1 MKQPSDA
8 QKYVTREVAIEMHSS
23 FGEWVHSFEGESET
37 FTGGSDIIKFS
48 YSILKEVHIV
58 TASIPPACA
67 SVKVRVGGSYRL

>member
-8 QKYVTREVAIEMHSS
+8 QKYVTREAAIEMHSS
-23 FGEWVHSFEGESET
+23 FGEWVHSFSGESET
-37 FTGGSDIIKFS
+37 FTESRDIVSSLSTIS
-48 YSILKEVHIV
+48 KEVHIL